1 MAIGSITSLGL
12 GSGLELQNI
21 LDQLK
26 DVEKAPIRSKETQKD
41 TLEKKVSAFNSVNA
55 KLFSMKSNALSLS
68 LESDFLK
75 NNLTVSDEAVLSGRV
90 SDGVAGSVNSVEVVS
105 KARANSWESTGV
117 GAKNAVIY
125 PAPET
130 NITSVADAVT
140 SGPDTMTIKYGAD
153 GAQTDIDIDLDG
165 GMTIAQIVDAVN
177 GSTTNQDSSGN
188 RLVTASVEKNSSSQY
203 YIRLKA
209 TNGGNRADSQISV
222 QGFDYIKNDT
232 TIAIAKVNDTGG
244 AAYMSIPPGA
254 TYEEAAGIIN
264 NASNNPGV
272 TASLIDDGTRD
283 TPFRLVLT
291 AKQTGEENRFAVQ
304 NLPMTEV
311 IGKDDESLNAKLTVN
326 GVTYQRQANDGI
338 DDIISGVSFNIKKT
352 GDATLSVQNDMDG
365 IKQHILDLVGGL
377 NELSEQIKGT
387 EEEED
392 SDNPLQEDYAVKRMM
407 TELKS
412 LLGTVVP
419 SDNAYTSLFDLGLAI
434 DQDGVVTLDETRLDQ
449 AIAADPDGI
458 KNLFIGKADDN
469 IQGLGD
475 IINDGIT
482 RMISQGG
489 SISTEID
496 AAEQKITRLD
506 DSIQAATERLERRYQ
521 TMTQQFVRLDTYINQ
536 LNNEA
541 GLLTSLIDSI
551 DNQQN
556 KK

>member
-1 MAIGSITSLGL
+1 MHLLTSSLLALVMLTMAACAWRDRRRKRATATPCAITVLVPCYNDAGTVGETLRSIFAAWPEDL
-12 GSGLELQNI
+12 
-21 LDQLK
+21 LDVVAIN
-26 DVEKAPIRSKETQKD
+26 DASPD
-41 TLEKKVSAFNSVNA
+41 A
-55 KLFSMKSNALSLS
+55 S
-68 LESDFLK
+68 LEQIRAVAVDLP
-75 NNLTVSDEAVLSGRV
+75 VS
-90 SDGVAGSVNSVEVVS
+90 
-105 KARANSWESTGV
+105 
-117 GAKNAVIY
+117 
-125 PAPET
+125 
-130 NITSVADAVT
+130 
-140 SGPDTMTIKYGAD
+140 
-153 GAQTDIDIDLDG
+153 
-165 GMTIAQIVDAVN
+165 
-177 GSTTNQDSSGN
+177 
-188 RLVTASVEKNSSSQY
+188 
-203 YIRLKA
+203 
-209 TNGGNRADSQISV
+209 
-222 QGFDYIKNDT
+222 
-232 TIAIAKVNDTGG
+232 
-244 AAYMSIPPGA
+244 
-254 TYEEAAGIIN
+254 IIN

-506 DSIQAATERLERRYQ
+506 DSIQAATQRLERRYE